1 MEESEKL
8 VFSQKPVLRRPYI
21 VCGLT
26 GWVDGGEVAT
36 GGVKYLIKQ
45 FAAKKFAEMPASHYH
60 IFQIPG
66 ADSLRPLVRMEEGV
80 IVEHHFPK
88 NQFFYAQLPSS
99 DHDLILFLG
108 TEPSMNWEDYAN
120 SIVDVAKEFNAER
133 LYVLG
138 GVLDKTPHT
147 REPRVS
153 SSCTG
158 AAVRDELRRYNVTF
172 SNREGPTTFNTT
184 LLYFCQMRDLEGVSF
199 SVRATYYPEFNIVIP
214 YNPKSIRALLVRLK
228 HLMQIDLSL
237 EGLSDGIK
245 DFEGKLE
252 FMRKQSPKF
261 NTYVEELEKDYIEMP
276 YQEPLELSA
285 DEAVKLAEDFLRE
298 NREQH

>member
-1 MEESEKL
+1 MGNNEKL
-8 VFSQKPVLRRPYI
+8 IFTRKPVLRHPYI
-21 VCGLT
+21 VCGVT

-36 GGVKYLIKQ
+36 GCIKYLIRQ
-45 FAAKKFAEMPASHYH
+45 FKARYFAEMPASHYH
-60 IFQIPG
+60 IYQIPG
-66 ADSLRPLVRMEEGV
+66 AESLRPMVRMEEGV
-80 IVEHHFPK
+80 IVEHHLPK
-88 NQFFYAQLPSS
+88 NQFFYAELPASE
-99 DHDLILFLG
+99 HDLILFLG

-120 SIVDVAKEFNAER
+120 SIVDVAKEFQAER
-133 LYVLG
+133 LFILG

-147 REPRVS
+147 REPKVS
-153 SSCTG
+153 SSCTSTG
-158 AAVRDELRRYNVTF
+158 LRDEMRQYNVTF

-184 LLYFCQMRDLEGVSF
+184 LLYFCRMRGLEGVSF

-228 HLMQIDLSL
+228 HLMRIDLSL
-237 EGLSDGIK
+237 DWLNDGIK

-261 NTYVEELEKDYIEMP
+261 NTYVEELEKEYVEMP

-285 DEAVKLAEDFLRE
+285 DEAVKLAEDFLRKNQE
-298 NREQH
+298 PH

>member
-1 MEESEKL
+1 MEDNDKL
-8 VFSQKPVLRRPYI
+8 VYSRKPTLRRPYV

-36 GGVKYLIKQ
+36 GSVRFLIRQ
-45 FAAKKFAEMPASHYH
+45 FKARKFAEMPPARYH
-60 IFQIPG
+60 VYQVPG
-66 ADSLRPLVRMEEGV
+66 AEGQRPMVRMEEGI
-80 IVEHHFPK
+80 IVEHHLPK
-88 NQFFYAQLPSS
+88 NQFFAAGLP
-99 DHDLILFLG
+99 DAEHDIILFLG
-108 TEPSMNWEDYAN
+108 TEPCLNWEEYAE
-120 SIVDVAKEFNAER
+120 SIVDVAKNFQAER
-133 LYVLG
+133 LFVLG

-153 SSCTG
+153 CSCTSAG
-158 AAVRDELRRYNVTF
+158 IREEMREYNVNF

-184 LLYFCQMRDLEGVSF
+184 LLYACRQRGLEGVSF

-237 EGLSDGIK
+237 DWLNDGIK

-261 NTYVEELEKDYIEMP
+261 NSYVEEIERDYIEMP
-276 YQEPLELSA
+276 YQEPLELSG
-285 DEAVKLAEDFLRE
+285 DEAVKLAEDLLRK
-298 NREQH
+298 NQAGH